1 MAMWVGYAALQFP
14 MYKSL
19 RRWLE
24 DVDRRHRPFD
34 RLLDRNGSGSD
45 NSSQVS
51 SQSSL
56 GNVKKPVTWTAVVAG
71 GAAGAFATIVTYPL
85 DWVRTRFASQGVPR
99 VSAAVPCRV
108 ATNNHILQLLL
119 ASVRLRCLLNSC
131 LFLFRFC
138 SCTSAIA
145 ILFARRPHDTAA
157 LQSYFKV

>member
-34 RLLDRNGSGSD
+34 RLLVRNGSDSD
-45 NSSQVS
+45 NSSQAS

-56 GNVKKPVTWTAVVAG
+56 GNVKKPVAWTAVVAG

-99 VSAAVPCRV
+99 VSGAAPLHAV
-108 ATNNHILQLLL
+108 ATTTHVLQLLH
-119 ASVRLRCLLNSC
+119 ASVFPPC
-131 LFLFRFC
+131 LFDSRSFLSRIC
-138 SCTSAIA
+138 SCTSVTVIS
-145 ILFARRPHDTAA
+145 FARR
-157 LQSYFKV
+157 